1 MSGGGRFQEVGS
13 KSDPSKRRINI
24 WIHDKF
30 PGVLRS
36 SGVRMFAHHEICTHG
51 RIFCFQNTV
60 CQLWIFWGS
69 LCLSF
74 VLISLLREINIGLR
88 ALNDRVQPW
97 AMTGGPTAR
106 CKRFGLVSLGSRE
119 SGASEEG
126 LASLHSMLG
135 CPDPSH
141 RYLWNAALLYYA
153 AAKVS
158 TTQGISTASVRNSQS
173 SIESLATYFL
183 HVRA

>member
-1 MSGGGRFQEVGS
+1 MLS
-13 KSDPSKRRINI
+13 KYCIP
-24 WIHDKF
+24 
-30 PGVLRS
+30 VLDILR
-36 SGVRMFAHHEICTHG
+36 
-51 RIFCFQNTV
+51 
-60 CQLWIFWGS
+60 S

-74 VLISLLREINIGLR
+74 IVISLLREKIIGLR

-106 CKRFGLVSLGSRE
+106 CKRFGLASLGSRE

-158 TTQGISTASVRNSQS
+158 TTQKISIASVRNSQKS
-173 SIESLATYFL
+173 SIESLDTYFL